1 MVFHEAGYKGGSEAF
16 ISNFSA
22 SRYPGAP
29 LLQWMGM
36 TTEKEFPAM
45 TPWRA
50 TLRSWELAPN
60 PALLT
65 P

>member
-22 SRYPGAP
+22 GRYPGAP

-36 TTEKEFPAM
+36 TTVKEFPAM
-45 TPWRA
+45 TLW
-50 TLRSWELAPN
+50 LRPEPRN
-60 PALLT
+60 V
-65 P
+65 